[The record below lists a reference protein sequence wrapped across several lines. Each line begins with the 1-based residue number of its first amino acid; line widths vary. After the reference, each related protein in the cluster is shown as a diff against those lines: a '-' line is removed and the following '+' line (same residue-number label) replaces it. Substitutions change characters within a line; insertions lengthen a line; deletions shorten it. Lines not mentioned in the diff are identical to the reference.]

1 MTVCGPA
8 GSFGGVEA
16 RHCGD
21 DVIRSLG
28 FIDAQFRF
36 NDFYCGR
43 QWEGAL
49 AECLHAMEYSITGGS
64 SWFVASVALSI
75 RD

>member
-43 QWEGAL
+43 QWKGAL
-49 AECLHAMEYSITGGS
+49 AECLH
-64 SWFVASVALSI
+64 VALAGLLQVLLCQSGI
-75 RD
+75 ERD